1 MQSSASVFGGAHDF
15 VQTLLQTTI
24 TEARSIQVANTD
36 ALATTAGRIATV
48 EGAISTTQVRIE
60 ESTLLLGLG
69 RPHDQ
74 GTVCPMVLA
83 LASDRGFPASASCPC
98 FHMHACKA

>member
-60 ESTLLLGLG
+60 ESTLLFGS
-69 RPHDQ
+69 RPPSA
-74 GTVCPMVLA
+74 GTVCPTVLA
-83 LASDRGFPASASCPC
+83 FPLATGGFPLQHHTLVI
-98 FHMHACKA
+98 HMACKA